1 MDTNFMNNYYQWQ
14 VFQSW
19 GKTQLD
25 KLNNTGSSSSST
37 EGVFNQIL
45 QQQLSTFEMKE
56 SNHIQNELL
65 QHKPISSMGI
75 AASDMVSQS
84 SQDKEI
90 LPLIKKAADK
100 HGVDEQ
106 LIYSI
111 IKHESGF
118 KPQATSH
125 AGAQGLMQLM
135 PQTAKGLGVKNSYDP
150 EQNID
155 GGTRYIKAMLDK
167 YNGNVSLAL
176 AAYNAGPGNVDK
188 HGGIPPFKETQAY
201 VPRVMGS
208 YEQLTNKSYV

>member
-25 KLNNTGSSSSST
+25 KLNNTGSSSSSS

-65 QHKPISSMGI
+65 QLKPISSMGI